1 MTTEHRPDPGS
12 DGSPSKVLGLGAP
25 ISVWI
30 YFEVVEIP
38 ALVDAID
45 DEIAG
50 YNARGPANGSGPAW
64 SDHIGELRRM
74 RAELTAAQAARS
86 AGRVDVIWPT
96 VLAHGVVHGAARHAQ
111 RRAEEA
117 KSADEPAAR
126 AALSAAQRSE
136 RDFDAV
142 DAGGR
147 DAVWL

>member
-1 MTTEHRPDPGS
+1 
-12 DGSPSKVLGLGAP
+12 VLGLGAP

-50 YNARGPANGSGPAW
+50 YSARGQANGSGPAC
-64 SDHIGELRRM
+64 SDHVGELRRM
-74 RAELTAAQAARS
+74 RAELTAAQAAHKS
-86 AGRVDVIWPT
+86 AGRVAVIWPT

-117 KSADEPAAR
+117 TSADAPAAR

-142 DAGGR
+142 DTGGR